1 MNRGRATQDD
11 VMEFLILAAIIGM
24 SFGLGYGVRELVS
37 RQRRHRR
44 RHRHSRRDWPGE
56 AVPSP
61 NPELPNPKPDR
72 RPVEPAGEFAI
83 DLDRL
88 QIAANDDRA
97 GRDQRSQDGRRVDPE
112 IRRDELDVAARDLLA
127 ELNRLS
133 SDEGASPR
141 PANFQRLG

>member
-1 MNRGRATQDD
+1 
-11 VMEFLILAAIIGM
+11 MEFLILAAIIGA

-37 RQRRHRR
+37 RQRRHR
-44 RHRHSRRDWPGE
+44 HRPSVWPGE
-56 AVPSP
+56 AVPRP
-61 NPELPNPKPDR
+61 KPDLQNPKPER
-72 RPVEPAGEFAI
+72 RPVEPAGDFAI

-97 GRDQRSQDGRRVDPE
+97 GRDQRSQDGQRVDPG
-112 IRRDELDVAARDLLA
+112 IRRDELDVAVQDLLV

-133 SDEGASPR
+133 SHEGASPR

>member
-1 MNRGRATQDD
+1 MLD
-11 VMEFLILAAIIGM
+11 FLILAAIIGA
-24 SFGLGYGVRELVS
+24 SFGLGYGARELVS

-44 RHRHSRRDWPGE
+44 KHSRRNWPDE
-56 AVPSP
+56 AVPRP
-61 NPELPNPKPDR
+61 NPELQNPEPDR
-72 RPVEPAGEFAI
+72 RPLEPAGDFAI

-97 GRDQRSQDGRRVDPE
+97 GRDQRSQDGQRVDPG
-112 IRRDELDVAARDLLA
+112 IRRDELDVAVQDLLV

-133 SDEGASPR
+133 SPEGASPR

>member
-1 MNRGRATQDD
+1 
-11 VMEFLILAAIIGM
+11 MEFLILAAIIGA
-24 SFGLGYGVRELVS
+24 SFGLGYGARELVS

-44 RHRHSRRDWPGE
+44 KHRLPDWPGE
-56 AVPSP
+56 AVPRP
-61 NPELPNPKPDR
+61 KPELQNPKPDR
-72 RPVEPAGEFAI
+72 RPVEPAGDFAI

-97 GRDQRSQDGRRVDPE
+97 GRDQRSQDGQRVDPG
-112 IRRDELDVAARDLLA
+112 IRRDELDVAVQDLLV

-133 SDEGASPR
+133 SHEGASAR

>member
-1 MNRGRATQDD
+1 
-11 VMEFLILAAIIGM
+11 MEFLILAAIIGA

-37 RQRRHRR
+37 RQRRHR
-44 RHRHSRRDWPGE
+44 HRYRPPVWPGE
-56 AVPSP
+56 AVPRP
-61 NPELPNPKPDR
+61 NPELQNPKPER
-72 RPVEPAGEFAI
+72 RPVEPAGDFAI

-97 GRDQRSQDGRRVDPE
+97 GRDQRSQDGQRVDPG
-112 IRRDELDVAARDLLA
+112 IRRDELDVAVQDLLV

-133 SDEGASPR
+133 SHEGASPR

>member
-11 VMEFLILAAIIGM
+11 DMEFLILAVIIGA
-24 SFGLGYGVRELVS
+24 SFGLGYGARELVS

-44 RHRHSRRDWPGE
+44 KHSRRDWPGE
-56 AVPSP
+56 AVPRP

-72 RPVEPAGEFAI
+72 RPLEPAGDFAI

-97 GRDQRSQDGRRVDPE
+97 GRDQRSQDGRRVDPG

-133 SDEGASPR
+133 SHEGASPG
-141 PANFQRLG
+141 PANFQRSG